1 MWYGKNYRDLE
12 EELCEDP
19 CVVIVKERDCNCVEN
34 LKHQLEIARLKLD
47 LEEHFNNLKFD
58 EEDL

>member
-34 LKHQLEIARLKLD
+34 LKHQLETARLKME
-47 LEEHFNNLKFD
+47 LEEYFKNFVD